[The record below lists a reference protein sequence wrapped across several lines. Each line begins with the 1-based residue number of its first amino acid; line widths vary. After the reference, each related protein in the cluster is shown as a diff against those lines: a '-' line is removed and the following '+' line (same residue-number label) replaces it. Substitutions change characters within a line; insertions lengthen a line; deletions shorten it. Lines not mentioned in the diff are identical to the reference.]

1 MLQRFPLHGSLK
13 WLWKADDDQLE
24 LLTQSNPSIDTK
36 NTDWTSVAIHVKLPT
51 TQSAEWAAF
60 KDSYLQSCFATSIK
74 PVNEMGHYTVTLVRE
89 NANNDKTNESK
100 RSLIDQCYRLMESK
114 RSSYVKNASLKVL
127 MSVLQKNVRLQKPAA
142 AVRTVVA
149 ALQRGEQG
157 ILEVLRRLPIVIVED
172 ALVHPL
178 LPNIVWLMMAVS
190 KGYQLRKSDYLLLL
204 LITYEICLPGV
215 PCDMRCR
222 VLSSQWKTALATALA
237 SSISL
242 PQVQLAQPTALASS
256 ISLPQV
262 QLAQPTALA
271 SSFLPQ
277 VQLAQPFSLLVRS
290 AYGGMT
296 CDLDMLFK
304 AFTVWFIR
312 TNPTIDSPATNQNH
326 PIGFLSIPKAFAEP
340 VSYTHLTL
348 PTKR

>member
-24 LLTQSNPSIDTK
+24 LIAQSNPSIDTK
-36 NTDWTSVAIHVKLPT
+36 NTDWTSVASDSDWTSVAIHVKLPT
-51 TQSAEWAAF
+51 TQSVEWAAF
-60 KDSYLQSCFATSIK
+60 KDAYLQSCFATSIK
-74 PVNEMGHYTVTLVRE
+74 PVNEIGHYTVTLVRE
-89 NANNDKTNESK
+89 NANNDNTNENK

-127 MSVLQKNVRLQKPAA
+127 MSVLQKNVRLQKPAS

-157 ILEVLRRLPIVIVED
+157 IMEVLRRLPIVIVED

-222 VLSSQWKTALATALA
+222 VLSSQWKTALAF
-237 SSISL
+237 SSGL
-242 PQVQLAQPTALASS
+242 PQLRLAQPTALASS
-256 ISLPQV
+256 ISLPSV

-271 SSFLPQ
+271 SSSCLPQ
-277 VQLAQPFSLLVRS
+277 VQL
-290 AYGGMT
+290 
-296 CDLDMLFK
+296 
-304 AFTVWFIR
+304 
-312 TNPTIDSPATNQNH
+312 
-326 PIGFLSIPKAFAEP
+326 
-340 VSYTHLTL
+340 
-348 PTKR
+348 